1 MKYEVYD
8 IAIIGSGLGGLTAG
22 THLSRMGF
30 KTLMVESLGRIGG
43 RFSTVEKG
51 GFKLPTGAVLIPD
64 GWVIRLMEE
73 MGVDTK
79 PLRPVSRMFF
89 RIDGKRHEVPP
100 EGGLPMLLD
109 LIDKLE
115 EEDARR
121 TGRAIKAVNLNKI
134 IDAYLKGMGGIEQEH
149 IITVRDW
156 LLQYTENEKVHEI
169 FDNLCAALLMAHSC
183 ELPVSSLFGFGMLT
197 KFYIA
202 SNSNLSIANAL
213 AGIIEENGSVWANC
227 PAKKVVVKRGK
238 ATGIVVEKEGKEA
251 EIQCK
256 VVISNVSPKR
266 TIELAGQENFDD
278 EYLRNIRVHLR
289 PSPSLLI
296 LVASKKPLCLEGIH
310 DGMEVLLGSRRI
322 KNVVPISNVCPELAP
337 PHQHL
342 LYTSAEPRSSLYPM
356 DIKYEAQQCKRDLKE
371 MFPDFEKHGRILQI
385 RPCDVERDWPEGR
398 TWVGYGLPLETTIPN
413 LFNVGDACLAPE
425 LNGTSGAVESG
436 YRVAEIIRDKLG

>member
-1 MKYEVYD
+1 MKHEVYD
-8 IAIIGSGLGGLTAG
+8 IAIIGSGLGGLSAG

-51 GFKLPTGAVLIPD
+51 GFRLPTGAILIPD
-64 GWVIRLMEE
+64 GWVTRLMEE

-79 PLRPVSRMFF
+79 PLRPVSRIFY
-89 RIDGKRHEVPP
+89 RIDGKRHEIPP

-115 EEDARR
+115 EEEARR
-121 TGRAIKAVNLNKI
+121 SGRATKAVNLNKI
-134 IDAYLKGMGGIEQEH
+134 VNAYLKGMGGIEHEH

-156 LLQYTENEKVHEI
+156 LLQYTENERVHEI
-169 FDNLCAALLMAHSC
+169 FDNICAALLMAHSW
-183 ELPVSSLFGFGMLT
+183 ELPVSSLFGFGLLT

-202 SNSNLSIANAL
+202 SNGNLSIANEL
-213 AGIIEENGSVWANC
+213 ASVIEENGSVWTSC
-227 PAKKVVVKRGK
+227 PAKKVMVKRGK
-238 ATGIVVEKEGKEA
+238 ATGIVVEKDGKET
-251 EIQCK
+251 EIRCK
-256 VVISNVSPKR
+256 VVISDVGPRR
-266 TIELAGQENFDD
+266 TIDLAGQENFDD
-278 EYLRNIRVHLR
+278 EYLKNMRVNLR

-310 DGMEVLLGSRRI
+310 DGMEVLLGSRLI
-322 KNVVPISNVCPELAP
+322 SNVVPISNVCPELAP
-337 PHQHL
+337 LRQHL
-342 LYTSAEPRSSLYPM
+342 LYTSAEPPSSLYPM
-356 DIKYEAQQCKRDLKE
+356 NIKYEAQQCKRDLRE

-385 RPCDVERDWPEGR
+385 RPCGVNNEWPEGR

-436 YRVAEIIRDKLG
+436 YRVAEIIRGVLG